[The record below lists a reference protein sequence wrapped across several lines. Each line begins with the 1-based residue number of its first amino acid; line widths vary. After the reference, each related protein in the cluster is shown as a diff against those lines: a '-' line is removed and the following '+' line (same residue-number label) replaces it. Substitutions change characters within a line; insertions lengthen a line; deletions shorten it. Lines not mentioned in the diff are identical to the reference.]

1 MTGARIA
8 FTTCDSLESAT
19 ALARALVERRL
30 VACVNVV
37 PGVRSIYR
45 WNGEIHEDAEVL
57 LVIKTASE
65 RLEALTAAVNEM
77 HSYDVPELVVLPVEA
92 GSQPYL
98 DWIAE
103 SVT

>member
-8 FTTCDSLESAT
+8 LTTCDSPESAT

-45 WNGEIHEDAEVL
+45 WEGEIHEDAEVL
-57 LVIKTASE
+57 LVMKTSAD
-65 RLEALTAAVNEM
+65 RLPALTAAVQEL
-77 HSYDVPELVVLPVEA
+77 HSYDVPELVALPVEA
-92 GSQPYL
+92 GSEPYL
-98 DWIAE
+98 DWIAQ

>member
-19 ALARALVERRL
+19 ALARALVDRRL
-30 VACVNVV
+30 VACVNDV

-45 WNGEIHEDAEVL
+45 WKGEIHEDAELL
-57 LVIKTASE
+57 LVMKTVSD
-65 RLEALTAAVNEM
+65 RLPALTAAIQEL

-92 GSQPYL
+92 GSEAYL
-98 DWIAE
+98 NWIAE